1 MQSTSTQLLKESMTI
16 TITINTEAFNDLAD
30 DDAPLYVEH
39 RGQPY
44 RAMLYLDENGKCS
57 LETAGPWENS
67 VPARVWNRC
76 TLTWSL
82 PAEIKGHVLHDKLTS
97 ESVLELLQ
105 RVYEGH
111 DVEWDGHNWSGTLDE
126 DAQEAYDE
134 LQHILEQGWN
144 SRDSWSVW
152 SAVEWL
158 SRTNLGDAWPAGKS
172 IQEAAE
178 DVIRN
183 AADNDVLCGTAGD
196 VESALRDK
204 LREEIQSDDDF
215 EPSPEQLAA
224 LDD

>member
-1 MQSTSTQLLKESMTI
+1 MTI
-16 TITINTEAFNDLAD
+16 SITINTDAFNDLAD
-30 DDAPLYVEH
+30 EDAPLYVEH
-39 RGQPY
+39 RGQPF
-44 RAMLYLDENGKCS
+44 RAMLYLDEHGKCS

-67 VPARVWNRC
+67 VPARVWNGC

-111 DVEWDGHNWSGTLDE
+111 NVEWDGHNWSGTLDE

-134 LQHILEQGWN
+134 LQLILEQGWN
-144 SRDSWSVW
+144 SGDEWSVF

-158 SRTNLGDAWPAGKS
+158 AKFRLSDVWPVGKS
-172 IQEAAE
+172 IEAASE
-178 DVIRN
+178 DIIRD
-183 AADNDVLCGTAGD
+183 AADNDTLCGATGD
-196 VESALRDK
+196 VESALREK
-204 LREEIQSDDDF
+204 LRVEISNDEDF
-215 EPSPEQLAA
+215 KPTPEQLAA